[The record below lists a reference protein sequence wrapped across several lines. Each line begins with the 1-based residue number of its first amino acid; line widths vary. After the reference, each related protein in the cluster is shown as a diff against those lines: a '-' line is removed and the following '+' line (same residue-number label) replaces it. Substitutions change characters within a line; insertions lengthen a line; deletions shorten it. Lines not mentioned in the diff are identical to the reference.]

1 MDPVSLIVML
11 MILALFAGAMY
22 FGYQKFVVEGDLF
35 DTQVPM
41 EPSEP
46 SVTPPSSDVPPGGV
60 PGVDN
65 MRGRVNASAARTGI
79 KYYGGNDKLVPKG
92 EAKTADVCK
101 EFAISNGINN
111 WGWDRID
118 KSCFSYIDGSILS
131 AMTDRDK
138 IEEPSKYIVG
148 CANPGVKV
156 YDGCMDMT
164 RLNPV
169 WGYNKAPGVKVT
181 NGPGK
186 VMSLEACRALAN
198 DEGYE
203 AFGYRTNRHG
213 SFTDSDGGACFYY
226 LDPQAH
232 LTGWVGNLGDK
243 THMTA
248 CTDPSK
254 KVKDGCQ

>member
-22 FGYQKFVVEGDLF
+22 VGYQKFVVEGDLF
-35 DTQVPM
+35 DTQAPM

-60 PGVDN
+60 SGVDN
-65 MRGRVNASAARTGI
+65 MRGRVKVARDAPTAI
-79 KYYGGNDKLVPKG
+79 QYYGGNDKLVPKG

-118 KSCFSYIDGSILS
+118 KSCFSYIDSSILS
-131 AMTDRDK
+131 AMTDK
-138 IEEPSKYIVG
+138 TNIEEPSKYIVG
-148 CANPGVKV
+148 CTNPGVKV

-169 WGYNKAPGVKVT
+169 WGYKIGGGNWYAG
-181 NGPGK
+181 GPGK

-203 AFGYRTNRHG
+203 AFGYRTNRHRTLTNHG
-213 SFTDSDGGACFYY
+213 SCWYY
-226 LDPQAH
+226 TDPQRD

-243 THMTA
+243 AHMTA